1 MKRILPILFLTLS
14 PLAAQQS
21 ELQAEAVRAFQAG
34 DYTSARSLFE
44 SLQSMDPKNVA
55 AQNYLRM
62 IALKE
67 KGGPGI
73 ESALKKITLSSVD
86 LREVTPREAVTY
98 VGQQVEKLSGGKQK
112 LNVVWLVP
120 PDSPV
125 NTAQNVT
132 LSLQNAPATEVL
144 RYIGAVAN
152 LKVAYDANAVRISP
166 APAE

>member
-1 MKRILPILFLTLS
+1 MKRILPMLFLTAA
-14 PLAAQQS
+14 PLAAQQA
-21 ELQAEAVRAFQAG
+21 ELQAEAVRAFQSG

-44 SLQSMDPKNVA
+44 SLQSMDPKNMA

-73 ESALKKITLSSVD
+73 ESALKTIILAKVD
-86 LREVTPREAVTY
+86 LREVTPREAVAY

-132 LSLQNAPATEVL
+132 LSLANAPANEVL
-144 RYIGAVAN
+144 RYIGAIAN
-152 LKVAYDANAVRISP
+152 LKMAYDANALKVSP
-166 APAE
+166 APAQ